1 MRQPFAYQTLRMQQ
15 LTKPTSK
22 TTLKT
27 TSQWHWVMLTSQTV
41 TSLKVNTV
49 AATSMVSKEL
59 LILKTYIFITQA
71 QLKVMVMAFS
81 VNIV

>member
-1 MRQPFAYQTLRMQQ
+1 
-15 LTKPTSK
+15 
-22 TTLKT
+22 
-27 TSQWHWVMLTSQTV
+27 MLTSQTV

-71 QLKVMVMAFS
+71 QLKVMVMASS